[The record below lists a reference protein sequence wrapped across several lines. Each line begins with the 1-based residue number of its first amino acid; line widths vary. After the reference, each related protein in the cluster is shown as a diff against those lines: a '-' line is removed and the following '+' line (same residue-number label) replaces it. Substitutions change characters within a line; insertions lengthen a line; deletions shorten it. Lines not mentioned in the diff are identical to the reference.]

1 MISTISPSPTPNN
14 FEYSRLIRMLNSI
27 PHGIVGVF
35 KGEGEGGLG
44 NQKYRLLAEKGLL
57 PIVARLKASRFLGQ
71 TAV

>member
-1 MISTISPSPTPNN
+1 MISTISPSPTPSN

-35 KGEGEGGLG
+35 KGEGGLG

-57 PIVARLKASRFLGQ
+57 PIVARLKASCFLGQ

>member
-14 FEYSRLIRMLNSI
+14 VEYSRLIRMLNSI

-35 KGEGEGGLG
+35 KGGGGELG
-44 NQKYRLLAEKGLL
+44 NQNYRLLAEKGLL
-57 PIVARLKASRFLGQ
+57 PIVARLKASCFLGQ